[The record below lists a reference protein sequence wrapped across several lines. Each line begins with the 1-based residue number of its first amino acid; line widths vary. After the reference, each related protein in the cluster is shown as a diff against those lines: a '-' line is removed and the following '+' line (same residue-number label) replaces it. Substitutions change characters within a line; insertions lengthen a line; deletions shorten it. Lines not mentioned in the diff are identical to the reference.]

1 MTWLIYR
8 WASEKF
14 MRDIYLLSEMS
25 IMCRHRS
32 GRLAN
37 FVRLAKFFADFYIE
51 KYVSQAI
58 LHVCQTYGLAQ
69 MKKLPDMP

>member
-1 MTWLIYR
+1 
-8 WASEKF
+8 
-14 MRDIYLLSEMS
+14 
-25 IMCRHRS
+25 MCRHRS

-37 FVRLAKFFADFYIE
+37 FVRLAEYFADFYIE